1 MIKMMKNLLKLLYIF
16 TLLFVVTNC
25 DDIEDFEFVTAEEN
39 FGIISPTDGASL
51 ILDSANQQNNALTI
65 VWNDNASGSNSY
77 SVEMS
82 MDEEF
87 TSPVA
92 IGSSSNNTFSLS
104 VEELNALLLDN
115 DIPAFE
121 EAIIYFRVSGGEFSD
136 IIKLILSSYPES
148 NPAITSPDSTFE
160 VVLSDITEDEIALT
174 VEWDDPDFS
183 EDTPT
188 TINYYVETALA
199 GTNFEPVE
207 ILAETQE
214 RMLTFTHA
222 RLNDAALNLGLAVDT
237 PSSMDVRVRS
247 IIETAS
253 GELERISDLITITVT
268 PYETAL
274 PPILYG
280 VGAGMPDAGWGWDS
294 PVEFPLQG
302 TKYSGNVNLSPDND
316 GNFRFFLQPDWNPD
330 SYNYPWFEARG
341 YIIDENLVNANDGD
355 SNFQFIGTAGEYF
368 LEIDTVNKTITLGDP
383 VTGPNCEYDQLWLVG
398 AGIADAGWNWNSPV
412 ELTCTGNGIY
422 SGAVNFA
429 NDAFRFFAQQD
440 WNPTSFNYPYYESE
454 GYTID
459 ANFEN
464 ANDGDSNFRFIGT
477 PGNYLLT
484 LNDVSKTITLEPI
497 SCEYDQLWLVGA
509 GIADAGWSWNTPV
522 DFPCAGTGVYSAEV
536 NFANDAFRFFA
547 QQDWNPTSF
556 NYPYYENEGYTIDS
570 NFENANDGDSNFRFI
585 GTPGTYTLTLDTVNK
600 TITLVQVIVPS
611 CEFDQLWLV
620 GAGIADAGW
629 NWNSPVDF
637 PCTGNGVYSAQVNFA
652 NDAFR
657 FFAQQDWNPTSFNY
671 PYYENEGYTIDPN
684 FENAN
689 DGDSNFRFIGT
700 PGTYA
705 LTLDT
710 VNKTITLN

>member
-1 MIKMMKNLLKLLYIF
+1 MKKILKLVSIF
-16 TLLFVVTNC
+16 AILIFAINC
-25 DDIEDFEFVTAEEN
+25 DDTKDFEFVTPEDN

-51 ILDSANQQNNALTI
+51 ILDGTNQQNNALTI
-65 VWNDNASGSNSY
+65 VWSDNASGSTSY
-77 SVEMS
+77 AIEMS
-82 MDEEF
+82 IDAEF
-87 TSPVA
+87 TSPISV
-92 IGSSSNNTFSLS
+92 GSSSSKTFSLS
-104 VEELNALLLDN
+104 VEELNAILLEN
-115 DIPAFE
+115 DISAFE
-121 EAIIYFRVSGGEFSD
+121 EATIYFRVSGGEFSD
-136 IIKLILSSYPES
+136 IIKLIISSYPES
-148 NPAITSPDSTFE
+148 NPVIASPDSTFE
-160 VVLSDITEDEIALT
+160 IVLSDITADEIALT

-183 EDTPT
+183 ENTPV

-222 RLNDAALNLGLAVDT
+222 RLNDAALNLGLAADET
-237 PSSMDVRVRS
+237 ATLDVRVRS
-247 IIETAS
+247 TIETGS

-330 SYNYPWFEARG
+330 SYNYLWFEARG
-341 YIIDENLVNANDGD
+341 YTFDENLVNANDGD
-355 SNFQFIGTAGEYF
+355 NNFQFIGTAGEYF

-383 VTGPNCEYDQLWLVG
+383 VTGPNCEYDQLWIVG
-398 AGIADAGWNWNSPV
+398 AGVPDAGWGWTSPV
-412 ELTCTGNGIY
+412 ELPCTGNGVY
-422 SGAVNFA
+422 SAPVTFA

-440 WNPTSFNYPYYESE
+440 WNPISFNYPYYESE
-454 GYTID
+454 GYIID

-484 LNDVSKTITLEPI
+484 LNDISKTITLEPI

-509 GIADAGWSWNTPV
+509 GIADAGWSWDSPV
-522 DFPCAGTGVYSAEV
+522 DFPCTGTGVYSAQV

-600 TITLVQVIVPS
+600 TITLVQVIVIS
-611 CEFDQLWLV
+611 CEYDQLWLV

-629 NWNSPVDF
+629 SWDSPVDF
-637 PCTGNGVYSAQVNFA
+637 PCTGNGVYSAEVNFA

-671 PYYENEGYTIDPN
+671 PYYENDGYTIDGN

-700 PGTYA
+700 PGIYT

>member
-1 MIKMMKNLLKLLYIF
+1 MKRNIIKLLSLF
-16 TLLFVVTNC
+16 TLLFIAVNC
-25 DDIEDFEFVTAEEN
+25 DETEGFEFVTPEDN

-51 ILDSANQQNNALTI
+51 ILDGTNEQNNALTI
-65 VWNDNASGSNSY
+65 VWNDNASGSTSY
-77 SVEMS
+77 AIEMS
-82 MDEEF
+82 MDAAF
-87 TSPVA
+87 TSPVL
-92 IGSSSNNTFSLS
+92 IGSSSNNTFSLT
-104 VEELNALLLDN
+104 VEELNAILLDN
-115 DIPAFE
+115 DISAFE
-121 EAIIYFRVSGGEFSD
+121 EATIYFRVSGGEFSD
-136 IIKLILSSYPES
+136 IIELILSSYPES
-148 NPAITSPDSTFE
+148 NPLITSPDSTFE

-174 VEWDDPDFS
+174 VEWDEPDFS
-183 EDTPT
+183 EDTAVI
-188 TINYYVETALA
+188 INYYLEAAVA
-199 GTNFEPVE
+199 GTDFAIVE
-207 ILAETQE
+207 SSGVTQE
-214 RMLTFTHA
+214 RMMEVTHA
-222 RLNDAALNLGLAVDT
+222 ELNDAALTLGLAAEEAAT
-237 PSSMDVRVRS
+237 MDIRVRS
-247 IIETAS
+247 TLETGS
-253 GELERISDLITITVT
+253 GELERISDFITITVT

-274 PPILYG
+274 PPMLYG

-302 TKYSGNVNLSPDND
+302 TKYSGNVNLSPEND
-316 GNFRFFLQPDWNPD
+316 GNFRFFLQADWNPD

-341 YIIDENLVNANDGD
+341 YTIDENLVNANDGD

-368 LEIDTVNKTITLGDP
+368 LEIDTVNKTITLGP
-383 VTGPNCEYDQLWLVG
+383 PLTGPNCEYDQLWLVG
-398 AGIADAGWNWNSPV
+398 AGIADAGWSWDTPV

-440 WNPTSFNYPYYESE
+440 WNPTSFNYPYYESA

-477 PGNYLLT
+477 PGDYLLT
-484 LNDVSKTITLEPI
+484 LNDISKTITLEPI

-509 GIADAGWSWNTPV
+509 GIADAGWSWDTPV
-522 DFPCAGTGVYSAEV
+522 DFPCTGTGVYSAQV

-600 TITLVQVIVPS
+600 TIALVQVIVIS
-611 CEFDQLWLV
+611 CEYDQLWLV

-629 NWNSPVDF
+629 TWDSPVDF
-637 PCTGNGVYSAQVNFA
+637 PCTGNGVYSADVNFA

-671 PYYENEGYTIDPN
+671 PYYENEGYTIDAN

-689 DGDSNFRFIGT
+689 DGDLNFRFIGT
-700 PGTYA
+700 PGIYT